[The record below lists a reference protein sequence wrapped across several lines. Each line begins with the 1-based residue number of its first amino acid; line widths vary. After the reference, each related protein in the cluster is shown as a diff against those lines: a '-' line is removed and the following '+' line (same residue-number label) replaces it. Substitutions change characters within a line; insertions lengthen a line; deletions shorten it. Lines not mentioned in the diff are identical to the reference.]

1 MRVALAGA
9 LADPPRAGVAVGP
22 VEEGDPD
29 RVALGQLEQLL
40 DQVEGGL
47 VGPVQILEH
56 EQHRPLPRERA
67 HEILDRVDA
76 APVHRLAAQ
85 LPQASGGLGVGREA
99 EQAGQE
105 RVDLVGIVEE
115 RLDGRL
121 QVEPD
126 ARLAGRR
133 ARAEP
138 VAQELADR
146 AVGERL
152 GVGEPA
158 ALEREQPLAERRRR
172 LGDQARLSDA
182 RLAGDRR
189 GSRRSRRRADR
200 ASSRTSAS
208 SAVAADERPLLR
220 GRPRLDLAQH
230 AVAVDRRGPAPQRRR
245 AQLLELERRAHLDGG
260 LRAEHHVALGGDRLQ
275 AGRHVHGVAER
286 VVAAAGVAVAGGDH
300 DRAGVHGDPRPDVDV
315 VGLAHV
321 GAVALERALDGEA
334 GADCPFAVVLVGDGR
349 AEDREQPV
357 AGELRDGAVVA
368 LDLGRDEPHHLV
380 EEVLRPL
387 RAQRLA
393 DRGRARD
400 IGHHH
405 RHDAAFALRSRHTCI
420 VAQTGGS
427 ARRRLASRR
436 RPGRPRRR
444 PPRGAARPPRRAAR
458 PSGCPPGARRR

>member
-1 MRVALAGA
+1 MRASLVVAPG
-9 LADPPRAGVAVGP
+9 
-22 VEEGDPD
+22 
-29 RVALGQLEQLL
+29 
-40 DQVEGGL
+40 
-47 VGPVQILEH
+47 
-56 EQHRPLPRERA
+56 
-67 HEILDRVDA
+67 
-76 APVHRLAAQ
+76 
-85 LPQASGGLGVGREA
+85 
-99 EQAGQE
+99 
-105 RVDLVGIVEE
+105 
-115 RLDGRL
+115 
-121 QVEPD
+121 
-126 ARLAGRR
+126 
-133 ARAEP
+133 AEP

-146 AVGERL
+146 AVRERL
-152 GVGEPA
+152 GVGEAA
-158 ALEREQPLAERRRR
+158 ALEREQPLPERRRR

-182 RLAGDRR
+182 RLAGD
-189 GSRRSRRRADR
+189 GEDRADPVGEPVER
-200 ASSRTSAS
+200 VAHLGQLG
-208 SAVAADERPLLR
+208 VAADERALLG

-230 AVAVDRRGPAPQRRR
+230 AVAVDRLGPAPKRRR

-260 LRAEHHVALGGDRLQ
+260 LRAEHDVALGRDRLE

-400 IGHHH
+400 IGHQSPPRRGVRPPFPPYVHSGTD
-405 RHDAAFALRSRHTCI
+405 RRIRPEAAR
-420 VAQTGGS
+420 VP
-427 ARRRLASRR
+427 R

-444 PPRGAARPPRRAAR
+444 RPRGAARTPRRAGR